1 MESLQG
7 RKILVV
13 EDEYLIAM
21 TLSDILE
28 DAGVVVAGPIG
39 RLEEALDYVNS
50 EGSALDG
57 AVLDVMLHGQ
67 TSYPIADS
75 LLASGVKFV
84 FVTGY
89 NERALDVAY
98 RNYPR
103 CQKPFEPETIL
114 STLTAAIVRDRPQN

>member
-13 EDEYLIAM
+13 EDEFLIAM

-39 RLEEALDYVNS
+39 RLEEALAYVNS
-50 EGSALDG
+50 EGSELDG
-57 AVLDVMLHGQ
+57 ALLDVMLHGQ

-75 LLASGVKFV
+75 LMANGVKFV

-89 NERALDVAY
+89 SERALDAAY
-98 RNYPR
+98 RKFPR

-114 STLTAAIVRDRPQN
+114 TTLAAAVL